1 MAFIE
6 VNACR
11 MYYETFGVDQ
21 PGQAPVVLIHG
32 STQTGQSCW
41 QFVAPLLSRR
51 RRVIVPD
58 CRGHGQSDNPTQ
70 SYSFKE
76 LADDIAGLVKALGY
90 PRAQIIGHSNG
101 GNIALV
107 TLLEHPE
114 VVQSA
119 VIQAA
124 NAYVSPDLVE
134 KEPAIFD
141 PERVAREAPDWR
153 SEMIALHGE
162 THGAEYWR
170 ELLRLTVAEIISQPN
185 YTPADLAA
193 VERPA
198 LVIQGEQDRVN
209 APAGHAQFIARYL
222 PQAELWLPEK
232 IGHNVHDE
240 ILFEW
245 IERVED
251 FLERRGDDWNECL
264 DQLKRERYPDERQTV
279 FQPRI
284 QLSTTERVEATLS
297 GQVLEEEQR
306 NATMERLQALG
317 LPLTSE
323 RLQVLRRTVEWALV
337 RRGVTDLR
345 RSPSNRAERVSQALF
360 GEAVQVLETRG
371 EWAWVQHIQDGYLG
385 WIQIPALE
393 CCTESTLVD
402 YQTARNAC
410 VQAELLPVFNMDGG
424 LAGKLPFGARL
435 FVEEWQ
441 EAEVL
446 LRLPGGERWKAPRVG
461 VLPNPECPQPTPVG
475 IEIALQAI
483 RRFIGV
489 PYLWGGRTPFG
500 YDCSGLAQAF
510 HAFLGCLIPRDA
522 DQQFRA
528 ALPVEGEPRPGDLL
542 FFGRHDP
549 FSPRYASITHV
560 AISLGGSEIIH
571 ANGATWSVAY
581 NSLNPLSP
589 IYRAALVESLAGIGR
604 FL

>member
-11 MYYETFGVDQ
+11 TYYESFGQDQ

-41 QFVAPLLSRR
+41 QFIAPLLARR

-58 CRGHGQSDNPTQ
+58 CRGHGRSSNPKH

-76 LADDIAGLVKALGY
+76 LADDVASLVKALGY
-90 PRAQIIGHSNG
+90 QRAQIIGHSNG

-141 PERVAREAPDWR
+141 PERVAREASDWR
-153 SEMIALHGE
+153 NEMIALHGE

-251 FLERRGDDWNECL
+251 FLERRGDDWNENL
-264 DQLKRERYPDERQTV
+264 DRLRRERYPDERQTV
-279 FQPRI
+279 FQPRV
-284 QLSTTERVEATLS
+284 QLSKTERVEATLS

-306 NATMERLQALG
+306 STTMERLQALE
-317 LPLTSE
+317 LPLAGE
-323 RLQVLRRTVEWALV
+323 RLRVLRRTAEWALV

-345 RSPSNRAERVSQALF
+345 RSPSNRTERVSQALF
-360 GEAVQVLETRG
+360 GEAVQVLETHG
-371 EWAWVQHIQDGYLG
+371 EWAWVQHVQDGYLG
-385 WIQIPALE
+385 WIHIPALE
-393 CCTESTLVD
+393 RCTDSTLVD
-402 YQTARNAC
+402 YQTACNAC
-410 VQAELLPVFNMDGG
+410 VQAELLPVFNLNGG

-446 LRLPGGERWKAPRVG
+446 LRMPGGEYWKAPRDG
-461 VLPNPECPQPTPVG
+461 VLPNSECPQPTPGG

-510 HAFLGCLIPRDA
+510 HAFLGCSIPRDA

-528 ALPVEGEPRPGDLL
+528 ARPVESEPRPGDLL

-549 FSPRYASITHV
+549 FSPRYASINHV

-571 ANGATWSVAY
+571 ANGTSWSVAY
-581 NSLNPLSP
+581 NSLDPLSP